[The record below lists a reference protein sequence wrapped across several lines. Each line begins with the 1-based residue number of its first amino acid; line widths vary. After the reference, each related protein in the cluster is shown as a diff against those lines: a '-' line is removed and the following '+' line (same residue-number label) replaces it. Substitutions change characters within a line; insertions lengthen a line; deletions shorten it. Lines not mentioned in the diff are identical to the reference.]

1 MKKEFGATKNG
12 EKASCYVL
20 KNSKGMEAVV
30 SDFGASLLKLYVPD
44 KDGKTQDVVLGY
56 ETLEDYENG
65 GDSLGATVGRV
76 ANRIGMAEFELN
88 GKKYELNGKKY
99 ELTKNDNGKNTL
111 HGGIDFYNKR
121 MWDVKE
127 EDDTHVVF
135 ALVSPDG
142 DQGFPGEVKIEV
154 SYTITEENEL
164 KIHYHAIPD
173 QDTLLNMTNHSY
185 FNLSGHASGTAW
197 NAKVW
202 IDADAFTETDAELI
216 PTGTVVPVEGTPM
229 DFRKEKVVEKEI
241 GADYTPL
248 KLAGGYDH
256 NWVLNGKGFRKAASA
271 ESEETGIKMEVYT
284 DLPGMQFYSG
294 NFLAGSKGKEGA
306 VYEKGYGICFETQ
319 YFPDAIHKENF
330 ESPITKAGEVYD
342 TTTVYK
348 FC

>member
-88 GKKYELNGKKY
+88 EKKY

-216 PTGTVVPVEGTPM
+216 PTGMVVPVEGTPM

-284 DLPGMQFYSG
+284 DLPGIQFYSG

>member
-76 ANRIGMAEFELN
+76 ANRIGMAEF
-88 GKKYELNGKKY
+88 ELNGKKY

-202 IDADAFTETDAELI
+202 IDADAFTETDVELI

-256 NWVLNGKGFRKAASA
+256 NWVMEKDSEKQPLLNLKRQVLRWKCILTFRECSSIPVISLQDQKEKRELCMKKDMVYALKHSTSQMPFIKKILNLRSQRPEKYMIRQLYTNSA
-271 ESEETGIKMEVYT
+271 NFIK
-284 DLPGMQFYSG
+284 
-294 NFLAGSKGKEGA
+294 
-306 VYEKGYGICFETQ
+306 I
-319 YFPDAIHKENF
+319 
-330 ESPITKAGEVYD
+330 
-342 TTTVYK
+342 
-348 FC
+348 

>member
-88 GKKYELNGKKY
+88 GKKYEL
-99 ELTKNDNGKNTL
+99 TKNDNGENTL

-229 DFRKEKVVEKEI
+229 DFRKEKVVEKEV

-284 DLPGMQFYSG
+284 DLPGIQFYSG

>member
-1 MKKEFGATKNG
+1 MKHEFGMTKNG

-20 KNSKGMEAVV
+20 ENSKGMKAVV
-30 SDFGASLLKLYVPD
+30 SDFGAALLKLYVPD
-44 KDGKTQDVVLGY
+44 KNGKTQDVVLGY

-65 GDSLGATVGRV
+65 GDSIGATVGRV
-76 ANRIGMAEFELN
+76 ANRIGQAEF
-88 GKKYELNGKKY
+88 ELNGKKY
-99 ELTKNDNGKNTL
+99 ELTKNDNGNTL
-111 HGGIDFYNKR
+111 HGGCNFYNKR
-121 MWDVKE
+121 MWNVKE

-135 ALVSPDG
+135 ALLSPDG

-154 SYTITEENEL
+154 SYTVTEENEL
-164 KIHYHAIPD
+164 KIHYYAVPD

-197 NAKVW
+197 DEKVW
-202 IDADAFTETDAELI
+202 LDADAFTETDGELI
-216 PTGTVVPVEGTPM
+216 PTGKVIPVAGTPM

-241 GADYTPL
+241 GADYEPL

-256 NWVLNGKGFRKAASA
+256 NWVLNGSGFRKVASAASDK
-271 ESEETGIKMEVYT
+271 TGIKMEVYT
-284 DLPGMQFYSG
+284 DLPGIQFYSG

-306 VYEKGYGICFETQ
+306 IYEKGYGICFETQ

-330 ESPITKAGEVYD
+330 ESPIVKAKEVYE

>member
-88 GKKYELNGKKY
+88 GKKYEL
-99 ELTKNDNGKNTL
+99 TKNDNVKNTL

-256 NWVLNGKGFRKAASA
+256 NWVLNGKGFRKAAFA

-284 DLPGMQFYSG
+284 DLPGIQFYSG

>member
-88 GKKYELNGKKY
+88 GKKYELTKK
-99 ELTKNDNGKNTL
+99 DNGKNTL

-154 SYTITEENEL
+154 TYTITEENEL

-284 DLPGMQFYSG
+284 DLPGIQFYSG

>member
-88 GKKYELNGKKY
+88 GKTY
-99 ELTKNDNGKNTL
+99 ELTKNENGKNTL

-256 NWVLNGKGFRKAASA
+256 NWVLNGKGFRKAAFA

-284 DLPGMQFYSG
+284 DLPGIQFYSG

>member
-88 GKKYELNGKKY
+88 GKKY
-99 ELTKNDNGKNTL
+99 DNGKNTL

>member
-1 MKKEFGATKNG
+1 MKQEFGTTKNG
-12 EKASCYVL
+12 ETASCYVL
-20 KNSKGMEAVV
+20 KNGKGMEAVV
-30 SDFGASLLKLYVPD
+30 SDFGASLLKFYVPD
-44 KDGKTQDVVLGY
+44 KDGKSQDIVLGY
-56 ETLEDYENG
+56 DTIEEYEEG
-65 GDSLGATVGRV
+65 GDSFGATVGRV

-88 GKKYELNGKKY
+88 GKKYEL
-99 ELTKNDNGKNTL
+99 TKNDNGNTL
-111 HGGIDFYNKR
+111 HGGCGFYNKR

-127 EDDTHVVF
+127 VDDTHIVF
-135 ALVSPDG
+135 AMVSPDS

-154 SYTITEENEL
+154 SYTVTEENEL
-164 KIHYHAIPD
+164 KIHYYAVPD

-202 IDADAFTETDAELI
+202 LDADAFTETDEELI
-216 PTGTVVPVEGTPM
+216 PTGKVISVEGTPM
-229 DFRKEKVVEKEI
+229 DFRKEKVVAKEI
-241 GADYTPL
+241 GEDYMPL
-248 KLAGGYDH
+248 KIAGGYDH
-256 NWVLNGKGFRKAASA
+256 NWVLNGTGFRKVASA

-284 DLPGMQFYSG
+284 DLPGIQFYSG
-294 NFLAGSKGKEGA
+294 NFLAGSKGKDGA

-319 YFPDAIHKENF
+319 YFPDAIHKDNF